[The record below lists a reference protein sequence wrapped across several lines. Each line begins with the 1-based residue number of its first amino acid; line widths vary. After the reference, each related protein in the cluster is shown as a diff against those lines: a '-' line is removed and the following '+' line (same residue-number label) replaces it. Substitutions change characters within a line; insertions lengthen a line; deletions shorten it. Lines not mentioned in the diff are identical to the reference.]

1 MKYQLQMLKIERYYK
16 PNNSDINKK
25 IKNITKKIIGYFYSE
40 ISQQVGDIIRYN
52 EKDSTV
58 KDYVIRKIIHI
69 TKQEHEVECVLEVEI
84 YNNEK
89 LYTHDP
95 SIRLV
100 EAIPLVIDI
109 EKENIPTIKINLNNH
124 PLSFIYK
131 NWKGNI
137 DKRTV
142 LPIRLWYGS
151 TVFYKEDRWLLKV
164 IDTNIMEERD
174 FAIKDI
180 IEFL

>member
-1 MKYQLQMLKIERYYK
+1 MKYQLQMLEIERYYK

-25 IKNITKKIIGYFYSE
+25 IIGYFYSE
-40 ISQQVGDIIRYN
+40 IPQQVGDIIRYN
-52 EKDSTV
+52 EKDSIA

-69 TKQEHEVECVLEVEI
+69 AKQEDEIECVLEVEI

-89 LYTHDP
+89 LYTHN
-95 SIRLV
+95 SSARLI
-100 EAIPLVIDI
+100 EAITSGIDI
-109 EKENIPTIKINLNNH
+109 GKENIPTIKINLNNH

-131 NWKGNI
+131 NWKGKI

-142 LPIRLWYGS
+142 LPTKLWYGS
-151 TVFYKEDRWLLKV
+151 TVFHKEDQWLLKA
-164 IDTNIMEERD
+164 IDTNIIAERD